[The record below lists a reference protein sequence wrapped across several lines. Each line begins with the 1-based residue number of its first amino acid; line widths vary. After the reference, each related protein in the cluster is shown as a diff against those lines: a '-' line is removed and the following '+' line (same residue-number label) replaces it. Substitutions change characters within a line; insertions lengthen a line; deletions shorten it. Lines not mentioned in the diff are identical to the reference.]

1 MIILLCLIAFI
12 IGIILGLYVKN
23 IVLLVILILII
34 LFSIIIIKRQ
44 KLNKYITKYTKIID
58 LKKLIILLSVSFLF
72 AYSYM
77 YILEYKNENKYKNI
91 NEELKIEAKV
101 VSNVE
106 DKEYKKVCVI
116 QVKSINGDKSYKKT
130 RLKLSVKKANIK
142 YGDKIIFIGEYKE
155 PEVARNNKGFNYKE
169 YLKTKKIYGL
179 VTANT
184 ISKIEESN
192 FNILIGIHNL
202 SNKIS
207 NNISQILE
215 KDEAGLLTG
224 ILIGNKEYL
233 DEKIEQS
240 FRDSNLSHM
249 LAVSGAHVSY
259 VILGITILLQKV
271 KIHKK
276 LGKIIT
282 IILLIFFMV
291 LTGTTSSVT
300 RACIM
305 AIYILVGNL
314 IYKRPDILV
323 SISISM
329 FIILII
335 NPYQILDI
343 GFQLSYGGTI
353 GIVLLNNILSQKAGK
368 LIENI
373 KQDIE
378 LKVKQKFKQESMNN
392 DNKKENIKIYEI
404 IKKITS
410 KIKTTIKDLIIV
422 SLSANI
428 VIFPIMMY
436 HYSTIS
442 LTFLISNILAGPIL
456 GIIIILGFITVFV
469 SFVNVSIAKII
480 AYVLAIFLK
489 LLIKI
494 SNFTANMPLSK
505 IYVKTP
511 SIFSIVIY
519 YLIILVLI
527 VLYKIKRN
535 PDRRYKRKIVDKIR
549 KIKEKLVKEKII
561 EKNKDKIKDK
571 SNRKRVLAIIL
582 IFAIVI
588 SLISIIPSDLKIYF
602 IDVGQG
608 DSTLVITPNGKKLL
622 IDGGGSNTGSYDVG
636 KNTLLPY
643 LLNRKIT
650 KLDYVVIS
658 HFDSD
663 HVGGLLTIINE
674 LKVKNI
680 IISKQGKDSSN
691 YKEFIKIITKKK
703 INVIVVKKDSI
714 INIEKNVKLEVIWP
728 EEEQIKENILNNNSI
743 VMRLN
748 YNNFKI
754 LFTGDIEKIAE
765 EKILED
771 VDNKLLQANILKVA
785 HHRFKNIQYTKSIRK
800 SKTANSVNKCRKRK

>member
-12 IGIILGLYVKN
+12 MGIILGLYVKN

-44 KLNKYITKYTKIID
+44 KLNKNITKYTKIMD

-77 YILEYKNENKYKNI
+77 YILEYKYENKYKNI
-91 NEELKIEAKV
+91 NGELKIEAKV

-116 QVKSINGDKSYKKT
+116 QVKSINGDRSYKKT
-130 RLKLSVKKANIK
+130 KLKLSVKKANIK

-202 SNKIS
+202 NNKIS

-291 LTGTTSSVT
+291 LTGATSSVT

-353 GIVLLNNILSQKAGK
+353 GIVLLNKILSKNAEK

-373 KQDIE
+373 KQSID
-378 LKVKQKFKQESMNN
+378 LKFKQKFKQRTKQKFMNN
-392 DNKKENIKIYEI
+392 NNRKENIKIYEI
-404 IKKITS
+404 IKKMAN

-428 VIFPIMMY
+428 IIFPIMMY

-494 SNFTANMPLSK
+494 SNFTVNMPLSK
-505 IYVKTP
+505 IYVRTP

-535 PDRRYKRKIVDKIR
+535 PNRRYKRKIIEKIR
-549 KIKEKLVKEKII
+549 KIKEKLVKEKLIK
-561 EKNKDKIKDK
+561 EIKDK

-582 IFAIVI
+582 IFSIVI
-588 SLISIIPSDLKIYF
+588 SLISIIPSDLKVYF

-650 KLDYVVIS
+650 QLDYIVIS

-703 INVIVVKKDSI
+703 INAIVVKKGSI

-785 HHRFKNIQYTKSIRK
+785 HHRFENI
-800 SKTANSVNKCRKRK
+800 